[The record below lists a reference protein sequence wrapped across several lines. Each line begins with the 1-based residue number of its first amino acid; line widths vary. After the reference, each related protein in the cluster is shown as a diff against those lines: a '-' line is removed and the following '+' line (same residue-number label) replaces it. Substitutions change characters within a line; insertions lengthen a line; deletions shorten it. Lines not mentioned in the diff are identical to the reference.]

1 MGNQCSITL
10 KGEWEAKY
18 KPSYS
23 LWAGE
28 NEISENIL
36 QLKTITLIPTGYL
49 L

>member
-1 MGNQCSITL
+1 MENQCFITL
-10 KGEWEAKY
+10 KGEWEAKD
-18 KPSYS
+18 KPYS

-36 QLKTITLIPTGYL
+36 QLETITFILIGYL